1 MSRTAVMG
9 AGAWGTAFSIVLAD
23 AGNDVRLWARRT
35 ELTQVMTDK
44 RRNLDHLPDA
54 DLPGPVRPTSEAV
67 EALADAEL
75 VFLAVPSQRLREHLT
90 DWAPLIR
97 PDAVLVSLAKGVELT
112 TTKRMSEVIAGVT
125 GAGDERIA
133 VLTGPNLADEVAARQ
148 PAATVVACA
157 RIEVAAR
164 IQEACHTEAFRPYI
178 HTDVTGAE
186 LGGAVKNVIALA
198 VGMAHGM
205 GLGDNAK
212 AALMTR
218 GMAET
223 ARLGVA
229 LGADPYTFAG
239 LAGMGDLVATCQSP
253 LSRNRR
259 FGERLGAGAGL
270 AELVSDTRQVVE
282 GVKSCE
288 AIGDLARLHG
298 VDMPIVFAVA
308 SAVRDGVAPAVVLRR
323 LMARSA
329 KPERDEH
336 MHLGAP

>member
-1 MSRTAVMG
+1 
-9 AGAWGTAFSIVLAD
+9 
-23 AGNDVRLWARRT
+23 
-35 ELTQVMTDK
+35 
-44 RRNLDHLPDA
+44 
-54 DLPGPVRPTSEAV
+54 
-67 EALADAEL
+67 
-75 VFLAVPSQRLREHLT
+75 
-90 DWAPLIR
+90 
-97 PDAVLVSLAKGVELT
+97 
-112 TTKRMSEVIAGVT
+112 
-125 GAGDERIA
+125 
-133 VLTGPNLADEVAARQ
+133 
-148 PAATVVACA
+148 
-157 RIEVAAR
+157 
-164 IQEACHTEAFRPYI
+164 
-178 HTDVTGAE
+178 
-186 LGGAVKNVIALA
+186 
-198 VGMAHGM
+198 
-205 GLGDNAK
+205 
-212 AALMTR
+212 
-218 GMAET
+218 
-223 ARLGVA
+223 